1 MSVIKNGEQVL
12 KALVRVS
19 MVTALLAAMAATA
32 TGASAQDGLSKTTV
46 TLGQSVA
53 MTGPAAVLALPFAQG
68 ARLYFERV
76 NAAGG
81 IHGRK
86 IELITAD
93 DAGNPETTLANTKK
107 LLDQRV
113 FSLFGYYGSPQVTA
127 VNPLLKDSDLLLF
140 GPMAG
145 ADELRGSLYPN
156 VYSVR
161 PGYSEEAI
169 VITRHAE
176 TLGMRKLAILHAK
189 DPESLAALDS
199 AERTMTG
206 MGANMLLKAPLEGTD
221 KVLAVKAESVLLISA
236 PKGAAIAIRDLR
248 SKGYKGPIYGFSN
261 TGESLLADQLG
272 AAGSGVVVVRVTPKS
287 DNAKS
292 SLVRELQAEA
302 AAAKL
307 GKSNVYMLEGYIAA
321 WAYTEALRKA
331 GKEPTRVKLRRA
343 LDTLQEI
350 DLGGFR
356 IHFDGDRVGSK
367 LVELSLIDSQGR
379 VRE

>member
-1 MSVIKNGEQVL
+1 MSVIKNGGQML
-12 KALVRVS
+12 KALARVS
-19 MVTALLAAMAATA
+19 MVTALLAAMAAMA

-206 MGANMLLKAPLEGTD
+206 LGANLLLKAPLEGAD

-331 GKEPTRVKLRRA
+331 GKEPTRVKLRKA
-343 LDTLQEI
+343 LDTMQEM